1 MHTTFHLFIVVQLV
15 FIDRNKLVIG
25 RLVFWSHVKRA
36 KTVESTPRRETDN
49 VYQKQRFFIPA
60 KFYTFLP
67 T

>member
-15 FIDRNKLVIG
+15 FIDRNRLVIG

-36 KTVESTPRRETDN
+36 KTVESTPRSDN
-49 VYQKQRFFIPA
+49 VYQKRFFIYDE
-60 KFYTFLP
+60 FYTFLP